1 MKRNTFFARFLVTN
15 SQIDDEGEGF
25 VVEQYFTTRE
35 LYIIGP
41 PEVRPQIP
49 IGEKL
54 ATRICNSD
62 KYTVETSNGLL
73 FHDHDSIESSWDA
86 GYLTVGFDVIE
97 DGTEFPTLDNL
108 RVGFVTRDGIGSDSI
123 ISLPRFVIAAFAIGT
138 INDQGSINTSA
149 MNYDNT
155 VWIMGT
161 DQRMSGTLMP
171 RLIRSNKFHH
181 STVFA
186 HPSYLPTDRHLME
199 DYQFV
204 GVYQEPEPSG
214 ETDDCCTSQNHSS
227 AINAAAI
234 LVASNNAT
242 TPALIKKIEDAVSN
256 NFDLPSTLSA
266 LQSMRQLGTLSNMT
280 GKVLDNLVR
289 RDIDT
294 DFNIKNGKEAE

>member
-15 SQIDDEGEGF
+15 SDIENEGEGY
-25 VVEQYFTTRE
+25 VVEQYFTTNE
-35 LYIIGP
+35 LYVIEP
-41 PEVRPQIP
+41 PSARPLNP
-49 IGEKL
+49 VEKEL
-54 ATRICNSD
+54 ETAVCVGDLHIVD
-62 KYTVETSNGLL
+62 TSNGLL
-73 FHDHDSIESSWDA
+73 IPADDVVESGWDA

-97 DGTEFPTLDNL
+97 DGTEFPTLENL
-108 RVGFVTRDGIGSDSI
+108 RVVSITRGGSTTNNAQVLQKYFV
-123 ISLPRFVIAAFAIGT
+123 AAYAIGT
-138 INDQGSINTSA
+138 IEDQGSINTSA
-149 MNYDNT
+149 LNQDNT
-155 VWIMGT
+155 VWIIGT
-161 DQRMSGTLMP
+161 SKKVRGTLKP
-171 RLIRSNKFHH
+171 RRLRSNKFAN
-181 STVFA
+181 TVAFA
-186 HPSYLPTDRHLME
+186 HPFYLPDPHQPME

-204 GVYQEPEPSG
+204 GVYQEPGG

-242 TPALIKKIEDAVSN
+242 TPVLIKKIEDAVSN

-289 RDIDT
+289 KDIDT